1 MECGHEEMEYTT
13 MQLRSADEG
22 QTVSW
27 VIYGFACLYVPC
39 NIPTDQ
45 T

>member
-1 MECGHEEMEYTT
+1 MVQTIEKCMECGHEEMEYTT

-27 VIYGFACLYVPC
+27 V
-39 NIPTDQ
+39 T
-45 T
+45 